1 MNILPQAD
9 NKKYI
14 EDIHLAPSANLVCH
28 WLGLSQALLIAS
40 FWLFYNQGD
49 LAINMIK
56 VILVKSLI
64 LKSIDLLPC
73 SRASFGLIS
82 SVIGVI
88 FLKTGIQIDGLP
100 RSSFSRYLCGCDG
113 GVQLV
118 GNVASGSWEVPQI
131 LPLLPSH
138 HLPSPHCPSKPN
150 HRHTKGLKTGNCS
163 DK

>member
-40 FWLFYNQGD
+40 FWLFYNQCD

-56 VILVKSLI
+56 AVLVKSLI

-73 SRASFGLIS
+73 SHASPGLIS
-82 SVIGVI
+82 SIIGVI
-88 FLKTGIQIDGLP
+88 FLKAGMQMDGLP

-113 GVQLV
+113 GPAAGVKWCLWIV
-118 GNVASGSWEVPQI
+118 GNATDSAPPSLPPPSFSSLSLQAPANSQAHRGSQNW
-131 LPLLPSH
+131 
-138 HLPSPHCPSKPN
+138 
-150 HRHTKGLKTGNCS
+150 
-163 DK
+163 

>member
-88 FLKTGIQIDGLP
+88 LLKTGIQIDGLP

-113 GVQLV
+113 GRAAGGKCCLWIL
-118 GNVASGSWEVPQI
+118 GSATDSSPPSLPPPSFSSLSLQAQPQAHQG
-131 LPLLPSH
+131 S
-138 HLPSPHCPSKPN
+138 
-150 HRHTKGLKTGNCS
+150 
-163 DK
+163 